1 MESFFKTVS
10 VVFVVSFL
18 GFSPQDTRKNNSI
31 LVAKADAFNTMN
43 FIDFSEIALKIKD
56 LPLPGEESHYK
67 MSPELRVQWLKSNR
81 VEEMNTKK
89 AGVMAL
95 FYPDMEQETRLL
107 LILRKAY
114 EGVHSNQIGFPGGK
128 VEQADRDLLDTAL
141 RETHEEVGVVPT
153 AVEVIKELS
162 NVYIPPSNFM
172 VTPFIGMYP
181 EPKPFVLQETEVER
195 LVEVYVKDFLDDA
208 NLIEEILTTSYA
220 KNIRVPAYKLNGYTV
235 WGATAMMLSEIRELL
250 RQVL

>member
-1 MESFFKTVS
+1 
-10 VVFVVSFL
+10 
-18 GFSPQDTRKNNSI
+18 
-31 LVAKADAFNTMN
+31 
-43 FIDFSEIALKIKD
+43 
-56 LPLPGEESHYK
+56 
-67 MSPELRVQWLKSNR
+67 
-81 VEEMNTKK
+81 MNTKK